1 MRAITPQPS
10 PAVFVAAVVA
20 ILFSSNLRAQSSGRR
35 VDTLRLSPPDSV
47 LVLSSRFL
55 QRSSVVVD
63 VEGVGILRDGIDM
76 SVDAVQGRIILLPS
90 LRVRLEGRSD
100 IQAVVQFR
108 SLPFSLRERYATP
121 SAERITSAGRPVV
134 IPARRPDVNDS
145 EWFGRGL
152 QRSGT
157 IVRGLSVGTNR
168 DASLTSGLRLQ
179 LSGSLAQD
187 VNVVAALSDENS
199 PLQPEGTTQ
208 TLREVDRV
216 FIDITGRTY
225 GITLGDLVYARPAQ
239 SSGSFGAVSRKF
251 QGAHALLRE
260 QTLGMEKIRATVGV
274 VVASARGKFHTV
286 RFQGSEGNQGPYR
299 LTGKNGE
306 PRVVVI
312 AGSERVSINGE
323 SMVRG
328 EIQDYVIDYASGEV
342 VFTSKRPITSASRI
356 VIDFEY
362 ADRQY
367 ARNAVGA
374 SFDAV
379 WRDSSV
385 VVNAAIL
392 QEADDPDAPMDLG
405 LTDEMRD
412 ILRTSGAD
420 RFKAS
425 LSSVRDLG
433 IDSTSGRAAGQYIR
447 VDTTLHGR
455 PITIYR
461 YAPGDPA
468 AFYAVTFSPVERM
481 PSDSAGYVR
490 ISSGEYRFAGIG
502 VGTYLPVQFIPLP
515 QLQRTAHATVRIRPV
530 SGVTLLADV
539 AGSVF
544 DRNRLSSLDDA
555 GTGGDA
561 QAFGLDANSGR
572 IRWGGID
579 LGHAT
584 LSLSRRVV
592 AASFVSPDRIDPAEY
607 ERQWDLSGPR
617 TVDELRHEARIA
629 YDPRSWVRAEGF
641 TGTVERAGEARSS
654 RSGAKLTLDDLS
666 GAAVTGETERVARDL
681 SALNTR
687 SVWLR
692 HGVVGSMA
700 VDDWRPGLRMTVE
713 DRMDRFAPSDS
724 VLDGSFRIMEWA
736 PHLSWQPARSFAG
749 RVEFQ
754 VRSED
759 SAFAGVRRHASDV
772 LTQSYSAE
780 VRPWETV
787 RSDLSLHIRRTN
799 FTDEFRRRGNGDAT
813 TLLMRSHTRASTS
826 DRGLDGDLLYEF
838 SNQRSA
844 RLERVFIPV
853 ARGSGNYRYVGDSN
867 GNGIADEAEYALVRF
882 DGDFVAFLIPGE
894 ALVPVNDVKA
904 SVRVRWNATRSIGRH
919 APAWLRAL
927 STETL
932 LRVEERSSDP
942 HPSNVYALRWGT
954 FLASATTLAGQQLV
968 TQDVHV
974 FEGDPAFSVRARIV
988 ERRALTQ
995 LVSAPERAYGNER
1008 SLRIRNRWS
1017 VDLGQQTDLWV
1028 RRDRML
1034 SNGANPRERDIT
1046 AVGGAVDMTMRL
1058 DRQWEAGWSIG
1069 LASNADRRSG
1079 TVVEATTNEQAL
1091 RLTFGMPMAGQ
1102 IRGEVRREESTIAS
1116 STGLLPAHLPYE
1128 LTDGKAVGRSWLWR
1142 LSGDLQVTSLI
1153 QVSVGYFGRQEGGGP
1168 TVHTARVEARAVF

>member
-1 MRAITPQPS
+1 
-10 PAVFVAAVVA
+10 
-20 ILFSSNLRAQSSGRR
+20 
-35 VDTLRLSPPDSV
+35 
-47 LVLSSRFL
+47 LVLSSRFV
-55 QRSSVVVD
+55 QRSSIAVVV
-63 VEGVGILRDGIDM
+63 EEVGTLRDGLDM
-76 SVDAVQGRIILLPS
+76 NIDAVQGRITLLPA
-90 LRVRLEGRSD
+90 LCARLEGRPE
-100 IQAVVQFR
+100 IRAVVHFR
-108 SLPFSLRERYATP
+108 PLPFSIRDRYTTP

-134 IPARRPDVNDS
+134 APARRAVVNDN
-145 EWFGRGL
+145 EWFGREL

-179 LSGSLAQD
+179 LSGRLAED

-216 FIDITGRTY
+216 FIDITGRAY
-225 GITLGDLVYARPAQ
+225 GITLGDLVYHRP
-239 SSGSFGAVSRKF
+239 SESGGSFGAVFRKF
-251 QGAHALLRE
+251 QGAHAVLRE
-260 QTLGMEKIRATVGV
+260 QAIPGTDVRATVGV
-274 VVASARGKFHTV
+274 AGASARGKFHTV

-323 SMVRG
+323 AMVRG

-342 VFTSKRPITSASRI
+342 IFTSKRPVTSASRI
-356 VIDFEY
+356 VVDFEY

-379 WRDSSV
+379 WRDSMV
-385 VVNAAIL
+385 IINTAIL
-392 QEADDPDAPMDLG
+392 QEADDPDAPLDLG
-405 LTDEMRD
+405 LSDEARA
-412 ILRTSGAD
+412 ILRNSGAD

-425 LSSVRDLG
+425 FSSVRDLG
-433 IDSTSGRAAGQYIR
+433 VDTTTGRAVGQYVR
-447 VDTTLHGR
+447 VDTVVRGR
-455 PITIYR
+455 PTAIYR
-461 YAPGDPA
+461 FAPGDPS
-468 AFYAVTFSPVERM
+468 AFYAVSFSAVERM

-539 AGSVF
+539 AGSAF

-555 GTGGDA
+555 GTNGSA
-561 QAFGLDANSGR
+561 QAFGLDANSGPLR
-572 IRWGGID
+572 LGGID
-579 LGHAT
+579 LGQVT

-617 TVDELRHEARIA
+617 TVDELRHEARIGYA
-629 YDPRSWVRAEGF
+629 PRPWMRAEGF
-641 TGTVERAGEARSS
+641 TGTIERTGEARSS
-654 RSGAKLTLDDLS
+654 RSGGRLTLEDPT
-666 GAAVTGETERVARDL
+666 GTAVTGETERVARDL
-681 SALNTR
+681 SALRTH

-692 HGVVGSMA
+692 HGVVGA
-700 VDDWRPGLRMTVE
+700 IAAGDWRPGLRLAVE
-713 DRMDRFAPSDS
+713 DRMDRSQPSDS
-724 VLDGSFRIMEWA
+724 VLDGSFRVMEWA
-736 PHLSWQPARSFAG
+736 PHLSWQPARSFSG

-759 SAFAGVRRHASDV
+759 SAFAGARRHASDA

-787 RSDLSLHIRRTN
+787 RSDLGLHIRRTE
-799 FTDEFRRRGNGDAT
+799 FTDEFRRRGNGNGT

-826 DRGLDGDLLYEF
+826 DRGLDADLLYEF

-853 ARGSGNYRYVGDSN
+853 TRGSGNYRYVGDTN
-867 GNGIADEAEYALVRF
+867 GNGIADEPEYELVRF
-882 DGDFVAFLIPGE
+882 DGDFIALLMPGE

-904 SVRVRWNATRSIGRH
+904 SIRVRWNATRSLGPN
-919 APAWLRAL
+919 APAWIRVL

-942 HPSNVYALRWGT
+942 RSSNVYALRWGT
-954 FLASATTLAGQQLV
+954 FLSSATTLAGQQLV
-968 TQDVHV
+968 TQDLHV
-974 FEGDPAFSVRARIV
+974 FEGDPGFSLRARIA
-988 ERRALTQ
+988 ERRSLTQ
-995 LVSAPERAYGNER
+995 LVSAPERGYGNER

-1017 VDLGQQTDLWV
+1017 VDLGQQADLWV
-1028 RRDRML
+1028 RRDRMI
-1034 SNGANPRERDIT
+1034 SNGTNPRERDIT
-1046 AVGGAVDMTMRL
+1046 AVGGTVDMTMRL
-1058 DRQWEAGWSIG
+1058 DRLWEAGWSIG
-1069 LASNADRRSG
+1069 LASNTDRRTG
-1079 TVVEATTNEQAL
+1079 TAVEAATNEQAV

-1102 IRGEVRREESTIAS
+1102 IRGEIRREESTIAS
-1116 STGLLPAHLPYE
+1116 STGLVPASLPYE

-1153 QVSVGYFGRQEGGGP
+1153 QVSLGYFGRQEGSGP
-1168 TVHTARVEARAVF
+1168 VVHTARVEARAVF